1 MKTHNIDLNKK
12 HFTEAMEVLKTHQK
26 EIEKSGD
33 TILVLQDETRIL
45 VIYRMNT
52 YLFQYLDRLI

>member
-1 MKTHNIDLNKK
+1 MKTHNIDLSEK
-12 HFTEAMEVLKTHQK
+12 HFAEAAEVLKQHQK
-26 EIEKSGD
+26 AIEKSGD
-33 TILVLQDETRIL
+33 TILILEDETRIL

>member
-1 MKTHNIDLNKK
+1 MKTHNIDLNER
-12 HFTEAMEVLKTHQK
+12 HFTEALEVLKTHQK